1 MSKLLYEG
9 EIFRAG
15 LLTAVKVVEHER
27 DVIEV
32 TLKSQLP
39 SEDGEKMIVD
49 NTYQMFFTNRE
60 FEEFFKPFL
69 YNMKERFD
77 NDAA

>member
-1 MSKLLYEG
+1 MSTVLYKG
-9 EIFRAG
+9 ELFRNG
-15 LLTAVKVVEHER
+15 LMTTVDVVEHDR

-39 SEDGEKMIVD
+39 DDTGDFILD
-49 NTYQMFFTNRE
+49 NKYQMFFTNRE

>member
-1 MSKLLYEG
+1 MSIVLYEG
-9 EIFRAG
+9 ELFRNG
-15 LLTAVKVVEHER
+15 LMTAVKVVEHER
-27 DVIEV
+27 DTIEV

-39 SEDGEKMIVD
+39 DDTGDYIVD
-49 NTYQMFFTNRE
+49 NKYQMFFTNRE

>member
-1 MSKLLYEG
+1 MSKVLYKG
-9 EIFRAG
+9 ELFRGG
-15 LLTAVKVVEHER
+15 LMTTVDVLEHDR

-39 SEDGEKMIVD
+39 SEDGTKMIID
-49 NTYQMFFTNRE
+49 SNYQMFFTTRE

>member
-1 MSKLLYEG
+1 MSKVLYKG
-9 EIFRAG
+9 ELFRGG
-15 LLTAVKVVEHER
+15 LMTTVDVLEHDR

-39 SEDGEKMIVD
+39 TEDGSKMIID
-49 NTYQMFFTNRE
+49 SNYQMFFTNRE